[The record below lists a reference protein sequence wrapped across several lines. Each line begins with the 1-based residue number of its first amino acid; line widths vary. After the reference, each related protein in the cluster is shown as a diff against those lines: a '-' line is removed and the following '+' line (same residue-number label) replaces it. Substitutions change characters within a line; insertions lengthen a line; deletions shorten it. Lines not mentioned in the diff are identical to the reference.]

1 MILEELTLENWRN
14 FDSAKLHFSSDR
26 VFFEGGNGQGKSSL
40 LEAIYYLAN
49 LRSFRTLK
57 MGELKKI
64 GKSFFRAQTVLL
76 RRNNWK
82 SILEVSS
89 GEQRSLK
96 VDHVPVSRASDFTNK
111 IRTVTFLPDDPLIIN
126 GPSPLRR
133 RFFDMFISMMDRHYF
148 LLLQEYLLAL
158 RNRNFLLKNHQ
169 KEEELLYSYSQ
180 VLARSGSSIVKK
192 RQEYVSCLTGHMEKL
207 FNELHRDL
215 DSFSIRMRCTRE
227 STGEDSYLERLCRET
242 EHDLKRGFTSFGPH
256 LDDSDFVWDHK
267 VLRSFGS
274 RGQCRMTSLILK
286 LAQLEVIRETPEALK
301 ETVILLDD
309 ATNDLDTKSRQA
321 FEEKIACGGQTF
333 FAFTKVP
340 EEYCV
345 GKVDRFTVENG
356 SVIQ

>member
-14 FDSAKLHFSSDR
+14 FDSAKLHFSSGR

-64 GKSFFRAQTVLL
+64 GKGFFRVQAVLQ
-76 RRNNWK
+76 RKNNWK
-82 SILEVSS
+82 SVLEVFS

-96 VDHVPVSRASDFTNK
+96 VDHVPVGKASDFTNK

-126 GPSPLRR
+126 GASPLRR

-158 RNRNFLLKNHQ
+158 RSRNFLLKNHQ
-169 KEEELLYSYSQ
+169 KEEELLYSYSRI
-180 VLARSGSSIVKK
+180 LARSGSAIVKK
-192 RQEYVSCLTGHMEKL
+192 RLKYVSCLTGHMQKL
-207 FNELHRDL
+207 FHELYDEPE
-215 DSFSIRMRCTRE
+215 SFSIRMRHTRE
-227 STGEDSYLERLCRET
+227 SVEEDSYLERLCRET

-256 LDDSDFVWDHK
+256 LDDFDFVLDNK

-286 LAQLEVIRETPEALK
+286 LSQLEVIRETPEALK

-309 ATNDLDTKSRQA
+309 ATNDLDTRSRQA
-321 FEEKIACGGQTF
+321 FEEKISCSGQTF

-356 SVIQ
+356 TIVQ

>member
-14 FDSAKLHFSSDR
+14 FDSAELHFSSDR
-26 VFFEGGNGQGKSSL
+26 IFFEGGNGQGKSSL

-64 GKSFFRAQTVLL
+64 GKGCFRAQAVLL
-76 RRNNWK
+76 RKNNWK
-82 SILEVSS
+82 SVLEVFS
-89 GEQRSLK
+89 GEQRSLR
-96 VDHVPVSRASDFTNK
+96 VDQIPVGKASDFTNK

-133 RFFDMFISMMDRHYF
+133 RFFDMFISMMDRSYF
-148 LLLQEYLLAL
+148 QLLQEYLSAL
-158 RNRNFLLKNHQ
+158 RNRNFLLKNH
-169 KEEELLYSYSQ
+169 KNEGDLLYSYSQ
-180 VLARSGSSIVKK
+180 ILARCGSSIVKK
-192 RQEYVSCLTGHMEKL
+192 RTEYAACLTLHMQNL
-207 FNELHRDL
+207 FNELYKDL
-215 DSFSIRMRCTRE
+215 ESFSIRMRSSRE
-227 STGEDSYLERLCRET
+227 SSDPEAYLERLCRET

-256 LDDSDFVWDHK
+256 LDDFDFIFDNK

-286 LAQLEVIRETPEALK
+286 LSQLEVIRETPEALK

-309 ATNDLDTKSRQA
+309 ATTDLDTRSRQA
-321 FEEKIACGGQTF
+321 FEEKIACAGQTF

-356 SVIQ
+356 RVFQ